1 MESYIYK
8 GCVTSVQ
15 ADGSGLPAVLLP
27 NATVTADPN
36 HAYVKRLVARAMLVG
51 KQEPPLMI
59 LE

>member
-36 HAYVKRLVARAMLVG
+36 HAYVKRLLARGLLVG
-51 KQEPPLMI
+51 KSQPLLMMT
-59 LE
+59 

>member
-36 HAYVKRLVARAMLVG
+36 HAYVKRLVARGLLVKVG
-51 KQEPPLMI
+51 K
-59 LE
+59 